1 LLIPLITFSLASRAV
16 GLSPDAEG
24 SGLHY
29 HFMSRRSNNLEI
41 SPGSQRYSAQIV
53 VVFIDRDAGE
63 LIPRED
69 GLFDSLKSMQDG

>member
-1 LLIPLITFSLASRAV
+1 
-16 GLSPDAEG
+16 
-24 SGLHY
+24 
-29 HFMSRRSNNLEI
+29 MSRRSNNLEI